1 MKSQDNERMNAL
13 GKALPLVLDGAEMN
27 QTRKNSVITGFLE
40 AFDDQEKLVGWCR
53 GQGYKGKVQAIQV

>member
-40 AFDDQEKLVGWCR
+40 AFDGMSFSTWT
-53 GQGYKGKVQAIQV
+53 